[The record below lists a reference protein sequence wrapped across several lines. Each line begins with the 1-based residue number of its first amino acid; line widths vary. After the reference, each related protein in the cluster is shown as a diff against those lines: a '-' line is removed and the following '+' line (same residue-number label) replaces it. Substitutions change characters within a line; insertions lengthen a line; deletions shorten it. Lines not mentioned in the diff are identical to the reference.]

1 MPRARR
7 TLVVTKTRESP
18 WGAKPRRRAS
28 QFPMKREAVLSAAAA
43 LIGRSGY
50 NGMSLS
56 DLASELNVTKPT
68 LYHYVG
74 SKEELFSEIVARSQ
88 RMTIEFMKSVVQQ
101 ATTGYN
107 KLRQIMLGY
116 AEIVN
121 SDFGTCLIFANSPE
135 LGAKTRAE
143 IRQRAR
149 EANALIL
156 QALDEGAQD
165 GTLIVDDR
173 TIVLQTLFGALNW
186 SPNWFKS
193 DGRLP
198 LKAVAERQID
208 ILLNGVRGPKAKR
221 K

>member
-1 MPRARR
+1 
-7 TLVVTKTRESP
+7 
-18 WGAKPRRRAS
+18 
-28 QFPMKREAVLSAAAA
+28 MKREAVLSAAAA

-88 RMTIEFMKSVVQQ
+88 RMTIDFMKSVVEQE
-101 ATTGYN
+101 TTGYE
-107 KLRQIMLGY
+107 KLRRIMLGY

-143 IRQRAR
+143 IRKRAR

-156 QALDEGAQD
+156 QAFDEGNED
-165 GTLIVDDR
+165 GTLAIDDPSL
-173 TIVLQTLFGALNW
+173 TLQTLFGALNW
-186 SPNWFKS
+186 SPSWFKP

-198 LKAVAERQID
+198 LEAVAERQID
-208 ILLNGVRGPKAKR
+208 ILLNGVRGPKSTR
-221 K
+221 

>member
-1 MPRARR
+1 
-7 TLVVTKTRESP
+7 VVKSTHEKSP
-18 WGAKPRRRAS
+18 WGRTPRKRAS
-28 QFPMKREAVLSAAAA
+28 QFPMKREAVLSAAAS

-56 DLASELNVTKPT
+56 DLASALNVTKPT

-88 RMTIEFMKSVVQQ
+88 RMTIDFMKSVVDQE
-101 ATTGYN
+101 TTGFE

-121 SDFGTCLIFANSPE
+121 SDFGTCLIFANSAE

-156 QALDEGAQD
+156 QVLAEGKRD
-165 GTLIVDDR
+165 GTLVVDDP
-173 TIVLQTLFGALNW
+173 TLVLQTLFGALNW
-186 SPNWFKS
+186 SPSWFKPN
-193 DGRLP
+193 GRLS
-198 LKAVAERQID
+198 LKAVAERQVD
-208 ILLNGVRGPKAKR
+208 ILLNGVRGPKAKT